1 MNTCMFVTVF
11 CAVLDIRT
19 GEVEYSNGG
28 HNLPYFV
35 SHAETRPLKNTGGMA
50 LGFTQDVTYRSEKI
64 MLRAGDGLFLYTDG
78 VTEAMD
84 EGENQFSEPRL
95 AEFLHQANGS
105 SATEIIHSAVDQVR
119 RHSAGAPQSD
129 DITALALKYLL
140 TAGATTSETIV
151 VELKNNL
158 PEIQRLAHLA
168 DDFGRRHRLNAE
180 TSHNVKVGLDEILTN
195 IISYAYD
202 DAREHIIVIR
212 LSLDQEKW
220 TVEVED
226 DGRPFNPLN
235 APEPDTKQLLGE
247 RPIGGLGIHLVRK
260 LIDELEYRRQNDR
273 NILVMRLKVK
283 EA

>member
-1 MNTCMFVTVF
+1 MS
-11 CAVLDIRT
+11 
-19 GEVEYSNGG
+19 EVI
-28 HNLPYFV
+28 
-35 SHAETRPLKNTGGMA
+35 A
-50 LGFTQDVTYRSEKI
+50 
-64 MLRAGDGLFLYTDG
+64 
-78 VTEAMD
+78 
-84 EGENQFSEPRL
+84 
-95 AEFLHQANGS
+95 
-105 SATEIIHSAVDQVR
+105 
-119 RHSAGAPQSD
+119 
-129 DITALALKYLL
+129 
-140 TAGATTSETIV
+140 
-151 VELKNNL
+151 VELKNQL
-158 PEIQRLAHLA
+158 SEIERLARIV
-168 DDFGRRHRLNAE
+168 DDFGRRHQIEVQIIYTMKLA
-180 TSHNVKVGLDEILTN
+180 LDEILTN

>member
-1 MNTCMFVTVF
+1 M
-11 CAVLDIRT
+11 I
-19 GEVEYSNGG
+19 SGG
-28 HNLPYFV
+28 
-35 SHAETRPLKNTGGMA
+35 A
-50 LGFTQDVTYRSEKI
+50 I
-64 MLRAGDGLFLYTDG
+64 
-78 VTEAMD
+78 
-84 EGENQFSEPRL
+84 
-95 AEFLHQANGS
+95 S
-105 SATEIIHSAVDQVR
+105 S
-119 RHSAGAPQSD
+119 
-129 DITALALKYLL
+129 
-140 TAGATTSETIV
+140 
-151 VELKNNL
+151 
-158 PEIQRLAHLA
+158 
-168 DDFGRRHRLNAE
+168 NAE
-180 TSHNVKVGLDEILTN
+180 TSHNMKVALDEILTN

-202 DAREHIIVIR
+202 DAKEHIIVIR

>member
-1 MNTCMFVTVF
+1 MS
-11 CAVLDIRT
+11 
-19 GEVEYSNGG
+19 EVI
-28 HNLPYFV
+28 
-35 SHAETRPLKNTGGMA
+35 A
-50 LGFTQDVTYRSEKI
+50 
-64 MLRAGDGLFLYTDG
+64 
-78 VTEAMD
+78 
-84 EGENQFSEPRL
+84 
-95 AEFLHQANGS
+95 
-105 SATEIIHSAVDQVR
+105 
-119 RHSAGAPQSD
+119 
-129 DITALALKYLL
+129 
-140 TAGATTSETIV
+140 
-151 VELKNNL
+151 VELKNQL
-158 PEIQRLAHLA
+158 SEIERLARIV
-168 DDFGRRHRLNAE
+168 DDFGRRHQIEVQIIYTMKLA
-180 TSHNVKVGLDEILTN
+180 LDEILTN

-283 EA
+283 GA

>member
-1 MNTCMFVTVF
+1 
-11 CAVLDIRT
+11 
-19 GEVEYSNGG
+19 
-28 HNLPYFV
+28 
-35 SHAETRPLKNTGGMA
+35 MA
-50 LGFTQDVTYRSEKI
+50 LGFTQDVTYRSENI
-64 MLRAGDGLFLYTDG
+64 VLRAGDELFLYTDG

-84 EGENQFSEPRL
+84 EGGNQFSEPRL
-95 AEFLHQANGS
+95 AEFLHEANCS
-105 SATEIIHSAVDQVR
+105 SATEIIHGAVDQVR

-151 VELKNNL
+151 VELKNDL
-158 PEIQRLAHLA
+158 REIERLARIA

-180 TSHNVKVGLDEILTN
+180 TSHNVKVALDEILTN

-202 DAREHIIVIR
+202 DAKEHIIVIR
-212 LSLDQEKW
+212 LSLDQETW